1 MSIIL
6 NTVLIFRRS
15 EVTVKTLRTALILV
29 GLGLSFGASANASVI
44 NLLSGNGTAGGPV
57 PGTGAD
63 ARVQVYTGST
73 PTNGTI
79 PFTPITNPSYTPAS
93 VVVANPAWTASI
105 SNSAGTA
112 AQWDAVSPTG
122 ATTSSSSA
130 IYAYSFNET
139 DASIGAATLS
149 GSYAADDNI
158 GMIWLN
164 GNVLT
169 GLLPGTFTSATTL
182 APINISS
189 YLTTGSNTL
198 YIEDVNTNGG
208 PSGVLFS
215 FNISNTLSAVPEPS
229 SIAMVSIAG
238 LMAAGF
244 YARRKRSIA

>member
-1 MSIIL
+1 M
-6 NTVLIFRRS
+6 
-15 EVTVKTLRTALILV
+15 TVKTLRTALILV

-63 ARVQVYTGST
+63 ARVQVYSNG
-73 PTNGTI
+73 TNGTI

-93 VVVANPAWTASI
+93 VVVANPNWTATI
-105 SNSAGTA
+105 SNSSGTA
-112 AQWDAVSPTG
+112 AKWDALSPSG
-122 ATTSSSSA
+122 ATTNSSSS
-130 IYAYSFNET
+130 IYAISFNVT
-139 DASIGAATLS
+139 DATIGAATLS
-149 GSYAADDNI
+149 GLYAADDTV

-164 GNVLT
+164 GTALT
-169 GLLPGTFTSATTL
+169 GQLPGTFTAATTL

-208 PSGVLFS
+208 PSGILFS
-215 FNISNTLSAVPEPS
+215 FDITNNLSTVPEPS